1 MRVAK
6 VGLNEAR
13 SVLARVEAEAP
24 VVVKEAEEGFAYSKC
39 DPEKPEIYSP
49 RPEAVE
55 RIAKEDAES
64 AEIIGTGN
72 LHEALHLK
80 CTMCMKKS
88 EQEKINDRF
97 NDIAINNCTG
107 STTIHQLHNVL
118 EDPRIERIGCEFLPG
133 KQSDFTNLITIMHDK
148 NDAFKWQKARNCLAI
163 TGQYLLLNSRYV
175 YSKAACLSEEVD
187 KGAKAMAY
195 YYTPEE
201 IRKIQEIADTAIMTG
216 HFEDG
221 KNFEH
226 DMKVLDCVEKIM
238 KMINAAQKRYDEDNQ
253 SGNNQS
259 GNNQSGN
266 NQSGNNQSG
275 NNQNG
280 DGQSGDEAE
289 DDTKPGQ
296 IKGSPRQGTGKNLT
310 EINTDLY
317 RQLRDS
323 FGKQIREAYRNAC
336 KEVDTENEAEKKIA
350 QRHRAERTR
359 SENTLVR
366 RIKSDWIPTY
376 SAGAECLKRKLIE
389 DGMRS
394 TIYQTGRLDSK
405 RLARTYTASM
415 SGHRYN
421 AFVCERKGT
430 SPGHDIAI
438 VIDASGSMIDT
449 YDRICKAEIAIRAG
463 YTIYK
468 VCREVP
474 KVSCRIT
481 CYDNDC
487 YEIAR
492 AGEHITLRQA
502 AERYAGWGGTYT
514 GDAVNEAASEILER
528 TGKEKLLIVVT
539 DGEASDINGTREA
552 LAAAKRKGIKVVVIY
567 IDAPGMSKKY
577 PEAEGVEIK
586 TEDLESKLLTLVS
599 RTI

>member
-1 MRVAK
+1 MRVTT
-6 VGLNEAR
+6 VGLNESK

-24 VVVKEAEEGFAYSKC
+24 VVVQEAVEGFAYSKC

-55 RIAKEDAES
+55 RIAQNDAEI

-72 LHEALHLK
+72 LHEVLHLK
-80 CTMCMKKS
+80 CTMCKKQS

-97 NDIAINNCTG
+97 SDIAINNCTG

-133 KQSDFTNLITIMHDK
+133 KERDFTNLITIMHEK
-148 NDAFKWQKARNCLAI
+148 NNGFKWQESRNCLAV
-163 TGQYLLLNSRYV
+163 TGQYLLLYSRCI
-175 YSKAACLSEEVD
+175 YSKAECLTVEVD

-195 YYTPEE
+195 YYKPEE
-201 IRKIQEIADTAIMTG
+201 IKKIQEIADTAIMTG
-216 HFEDG
+216 RFGDG
-221 KNFEH
+221 KNFENG
-226 DMKVLDCVEKIM
+226 MKVLDCVDKII
-238 KMINAAQKRYDEDNQ
+238 KMINAAQKRYDEESQPQDEDSQ
-253 SGNNQS
+253 TQD
-259 GNNQSGN
+259 
-266 NQSGNNQSG
+266 
-275 NNQNG
+275 G
-280 DGQSGDEAE
+280 DSQPQ

-296 IKGSPRQGTGKNLT
+296 IKGSPRQGTGKDLND
-310 EINTDLY
+310 IDTDLY
-317 RQLRDS
+317 RQIRDS
-323 FGKQIREAYRNAC
+323 IGKQIREIYKKAC
-336 KEVDTENEAEKKIA
+336 IEVDKEHAAEKKIE
-350 QRHRAERTR
+350 QRQRVERSR
-359 SENTLVR
+359 SGDTLAR
-366 RIKSDWIPTY
+366 RIKSDWIPAY
-376 SAGAECLKRKLIE
+376 SRGAECLKRRLIE

-405 RLARTYTASM
+405 RLARTYTASI

-421 AFVCERKGT
+421 GFISERKGA
-430 SPGHDIAI
+430 SPGHDITI

-449 YDRICKAEIAIRAG
+449 YDRMCKAEIAIRAA

-474 KVSCRIT
+474 KVSCRMT
-481 CYDNDC
+481 CYDDSI

-502 AERYAGWGGTYT
+502 AGRYAGWGGTYT
-514 GDAVNEAASEILER
+514 GKAVTEASSEILER

-539 DGEASDINGTREA
+539 DGEATDTRETHEA
-552 LAAAKRKGIKVVVIY
+552 LAAAARKGIKVVVIY
-567 IDAPGMSKKY
+567 IDAPGMSKRY

-586 TEDLESKLLTLVS
+586 AEDLEDKLLTLVS